1 MQEMLTEDKIL
12 HILFAVLYLLFLFER
27 GYFQLKAMIVS
38 GEAGKLREHKGKLA
52 AWISLLLF
60 AQLWVIGSF
69 IYIAK
74 PAAMAWTRFQVP
86 SWVRWLGMM
95 IAASG
100 MAFELTTQIF
110 LGRNYSTTL
119 HIGEK
124 QSLVTA
130 GPYRYIRHP
139 MYTALVAVGIGMG
152 LMSSSWYFLIPF
164 VVTGIVIIFRT
175 RREEEAMIEKFG
187 DAYVQYA
194 RRTGRFL
201 PIVGK
206 KKSMTEDERI

>member
-1 MQEMLTEDKIL
+1 MPSEDKIL

-38 GEAGKLREHKGKLA
+38 GEARELKESKGKLA
-52 AWISLLLF
+52 ALISSFLF

-74 PAAMAWTRFQVP
+74 PASMEWARFPVP
-86 SWVRWLGMM
+86 SWIRWLGMM
-95 IAASG
+95 ITASG
-100 MAFELTTQIF
+100 MALEFSTQIF

-119 HIGEK
+119 HIGEE
-124 QSLVTA
+124 QSLVTT

-164 VVTGIVIIFRT
+164 IATGIVIIFRT
-175 RREEEAMIEKFG
+175 RREEDAMIEKFG
-187 DAYVQYA
+187 DEYVQYA
-194 RRTGRFL
+194 QRTGRFL
-201 PIVGK
+201 PMVGRK
-206 KKSMTEDERI
+206 KPTTEDERV